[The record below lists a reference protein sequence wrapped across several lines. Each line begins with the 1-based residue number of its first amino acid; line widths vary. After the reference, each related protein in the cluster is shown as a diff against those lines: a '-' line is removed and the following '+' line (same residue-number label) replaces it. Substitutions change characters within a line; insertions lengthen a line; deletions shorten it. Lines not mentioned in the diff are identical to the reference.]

1 MSDHI
6 STQLLEGYGRR
17 RLGPAE
23 LLALDDH
30 LSTCP
35 ACRERWRKTNPRVAA
50 LLALESSL
58 QVADE
63 APPTHLSG
71 EQLAIYAA
79 GGLDEIDRELAESH
93 FEVCQRCAAQAQ
105 GLRAQTARDVVGVER
120 SSALAGA
127 EAGSLSARPMTTS
140 GLSSLRSRFL
150 LLPLT
155 LRVAGVVVMLASLV
169 LAFALWLRAQKEGSA
184 VVVRPSAPAPS
195 NSHSPNH
202 PAPDAP
208 PVKIVLAL
216 NDGAGTITLDS
227 QGNFVGLESLSPPDQ
242 QRVKAALETGEVQVS
257 KALKQLRDSSATT
270 MGPTMGGSSGG
281 ALALIGPAGAVIAG
295 ERPTFRWLP
304 LNGATSYQITITD
317 PAAGY
322 KEVVS
327 SPRLQGRKWTVGRP
341 LERGRVYT
349 WQITARAGDRE
360 VKSPEA
366 KFKVLDPAAAG
377 ALARANKIYAGRP
390 LALGLLY
397 AEAGL
402 LDDAERELKALVVAN
417 PQSPIAKSLWLDLRS
432 KQRRP

>member
-17 RLGPAE
+17 RLGAAE

-50 LLALESSL
+50 LLALQSSL
-58 QVADE
+58 QVTDE

-71 EQLAIYAA
+71 EQFAIYAA

-93 FEVCQRCAAQAQ
+93 FEVCPQCAAQAQ
-105 GLRAQTARDVVGVER
+105 GLRAQTARDVGRVER
-120 SSALAGA
+120 SSALTSAQA
-127 EAGSLSARPMTTS
+127 PPADLSARLMATS
-140 GLSSLRSRFL
+140 SLSSLRSRFL
-150 LLPLT
+150 QLPLT
-155 LRVAGVVVMLASLV
+155 LRVAGAVVMLALLV
-169 LAFALWLRAQKEGSA
+169 LAFTLWLRDKKEGSA
-184 VVVRPSAPAPS
+184 VVVQPSAPAPS
-195 NSHSPNH
+195 ISHSPTH
-202 PAPDAP
+202 PPPEAP
-208 PVKIVLAL
+208 PVKILLAL
-216 NDGAGTITLDS
+216 NDGAGMITLDS
-227 QGNFVGLESLSPPDQ
+227 QGNFIGLESLSPPDQ
-242 QRVKAALETGEVQVS
+242 QRVKRALETGEVQIS
-257 KALKQLRDSSATT
+257 KTLNQLRDSAA
-270 MGPTMGGSSGG
+270 PTMGGSSGA
-281 ALALIGPAGAVIAG
+281 ALALIGPAGEVVVSN
-295 ERPTFRWLP
+295 RPTFRWRP

-327 SPRLQGRKWTVGRP
+327 SPQLQGRKWTVDRP
-341 LERGRVYT
+341 LEPGRVYS
-349 WQITARAGDRE
+349 WQITARAGDGE
-360 VKSPEA
+360 LKSPEA

-377 ALARANKIYAGRP
+377 ELASVNKIYAGRR

>member
-1 MSDHI
+1 LSDHI

-17 RLGPAE
+17 RLGAAE

-35 ACRERWRKTNPRVAA
+35 ACRERWRKANPRVAA
-50 LLALESSL
+50 LLTLRSSL

-63 APPTHLSG
+63 APPNHLSG

-79 GGLDEIDRELAESH
+79 GGLDEIDCELAESH
-93 FEVCQRCAAQAQ
+93 FEVCPQCAAQAR
-105 GLRAQTARDVVGVER
+105 GLRAQNARDVVAVER
-120 SSALAGA
+120 YSASTGA
-127 EAGSLSARPMTTS
+127 QTPPAPLSARLMATS
-140 GLSSLRSRFL
+140 GLSSLWGRFL

-155 LRVAGVVVMLASLV
+155 LRAAGAVVLLASLV
-169 LAFALWLRAQKEGSA
+169 LAFALWLRASKEGSA
-184 VVVRPSAPAPS
+184 IVGRPPAPAPS
-195 NSHSPNH
+195 ISNSPTH
-202 PAPDAP
+202 PAPEAP
-208 PVKIVLAL
+208 PVKILLAL

-227 QGNFVGLESLSPPDQ
+227 HGNFVGLDSLSPPDQ
-242 QRVKAALETGEVQVS
+242 QRVKAALETGEVQIS
-257 KALKQLRDSSATT
+257 KTLTQLRDSSAS
-270 MGPTMGGSSGG
+270 TMGGSSGG
-281 ALALIGPAGAVIAG
+281 APAMIGPAGAVVAG
-295 ERPTFRWLP
+295 KRPTFRWLP

-327 SPRLQGRKWTVGRP
+327 SPQLQGRKWTVDRP
-341 LERGRVYT
+341 LERGHIYT
-349 WQITARAGDRE
+349 WQITARAGARE

-366 KFKVLDPAAAG
+366 KFKVLDSAAAG
-377 ALARANKIYAGRP
+377 ELARANKIYAGRR

-417 PQSPIAKSLWLDLRS
+417 PQSPIAKSLLRDLRS
-432 KQRRP
+432 KRRRP

>member
-1 MSDHI
+1 
-6 STQLLEGYGRR
+6 GYGRR

-35 ACRERWRKTNPRVAA
+35 ACRERWRKTNPRGAA
-50 LLALESSL
+50 LLALQSSL

-63 APPTHLSG
+63 APPAHLSG
-71 EQLAIYAA
+71 GQLAIYAA

-93 FEVCQRCAAQAQ
+93 FEVCPKCAAQAQ
-105 GLRAQTARDVVGVER
+105 GLKTQTAQDVGAVER
-120 SSALAGA
+120 SSALTGA
-127 EAGSLSARPMTTS
+127 QAPPGALSARLMATS
-140 GLSSLRSRFL
+140 SLSSLRSRFL

-155 LRVAGVVVMLASLV
+155 LRVAGAVVILASLV
-169 LAFALWLRAQKEGSA
+169 LAFAILLRDQKERPA
-184 VVVRPSAPAPS
+184 IVERPSAPAQS
-195 NSHSPNH
+195 IHNSATH
-202 PAPDAP
+202 AP
-208 PVKIVLAL
+208 PEAPPMSILLTL

-227 QGNFVGLESLSPPDQ
+227 QGNFVGLESLSTPDQ
-242 QRVKAALETGEVQVS
+242 QRVKAALKTGEVQIS
-257 KALKQLRDSSATT
+257 KTLKQLRDSSA
-270 MGPTMGGSSGG
+270 PTMGGASGG
-281 ALALIGPAGAVIAG
+281 ALALIGPAGAVVAG
-295 ERPTFRWLP
+295 NRPTFRWLP

-327 SPRLQGRKWTVGRP
+327 SPQLQGRKWTANRP

-349 WQITARAGDRE
+349 WQITARAGDGE

-366 KFKVLDPAAAG
+366 TFKVLDNAAA
-377 ALARANKIYAGRP
+377 AELARVNKVYAGRR

-402 LDDAERELKALVVAN
+402 LDDAERELKALAVAN